1 MRNVFFLLLLV
12 VAANCHAE
20 RTFVFF
26 RHAEKQ
32 MNFSGQLSCQG
43 LNRALRLPGVLVP
56 RFGKPDELY
65 ASAPIEEKEGSSIR
79 AVATLM
85 PLAIQTSESIGL
97 QFHARDTHD
106 LVSRLVASDN
116 HQVTYIA
123 WEHDHLVDAVKELVA
138 RTGGE
143 SVQIPSISPFD
154 YDSIYL
160 VELDKHRRFKSFT
173 LEKEGLNHLSTACVN
188 PIVPE

>member
-1 MRNVFFLLLLV
+1 MRSLFFLLLLL
-12 VAANCHAE
+12 VAENSQAE

-43 LNRALRLPGVLVP
+43 LNRALRLPEVLVP
-56 RFGKPDELY
+56 RYGKPDALY
-65 ASAPIEEKEGSSIR
+65 ASAPIEEKEGSSVR

-85 PLAIQTSESIGL
+85 PIAIQTGESIGL
-97 QFHARDTHD
+97 QFHARDTHA
-106 LVSRLVASDN
+106 LVSRLLASDN

-123 WEHDHLVDAVKELVA
+123 WEHDHLVDAVKELVSS
-138 RTGGE
+138 TGGE
-143 SVQIPSISPFD
+143 SSQIPSISPFD

-160 VELDKHRRFKSFT
+160 VKLDKHLRFKSFT
-173 LEKEGLNHLSTACVN
+173 LEKEGLNQLPTQCVN
-188 PIVPE
+188 SIEP

>member
-1 MRNVFFLLLLV
+1 MRSVFFLLLLG
-12 VAANCHAE
+12 VAANCQAE

-56 RFGKPDELY
+56 RYGKPDELY
-65 ASAPIEEKEGSSIR
+65 ASAPIEEKEGSSLR

-85 PLAIQTSESIGL
+85 PLAIQLAKSIDL
-97 QFHARDTHD
+97 QFHARDTHA
-106 LVSRLVASDN
+106 LVSRLLASDN
-116 HQVTYIA
+116 HQITYIA

-138 RTGGE
+138 SRGGE
-143 SVQIPSISPFD
+143 SAQIPSISSFD

-160 VELDKHRRFKSFT
+160 VKLDKQNRFKSFT
-173 LEKEGLNHLSTACVN
+173 LEKEGLNHLSTECINA
-188 PIVPE
+188 IESR

>member
-1 MRNVFFLLLLV
+1 MRNIFYLLLLV
-12 VAANCHAE
+12 VTANCQAE

-56 RFGKPDELY
+56 RYGKPDVLY
-65 ASAPIEEKEGSSIR
+65 ASAPIEEKEGSSVR
-79 AVATLM
+79 AVATMM
-85 PLAIQTSESIGL
+85 PLAIQVSESIGL
-97 QFHARDTHD
+97 QFHARDTHA
-106 LVSRLVASDN
+106 LVSRLLASDN

-138 RTGGE
+138 STGGE
-143 SVQIPSISPFD
+143 SAQIPSISPFD

-160 VELDKHRRFKSFT
+160 VKLDKDRHFKSFT
-173 LEKEGLNHLSTACVN
+173 LEKEGLDHLPNQCVN
-188 PIVPE
+188 PIDPE

>member
-1 MRNVFFLLLLV
+1 MRRLFFLLLMV
-12 VAANCHAE
+12 TASNCQAE

-43 LNRALRLPGVLVP
+43 LNRALRLPEVLVP
-56 RFGKPDELY
+56 RYGKPDALY

-79 AVATLM
+79 AIATLM
-85 PLAIQTSESIGL
+85 PIAIQTSESIGL
-97 QFHARDTHD
+97 QFHANDTYA
-106 LVSRLVASDN
+106 LVSRLLASDN

-123 WEHDHLVDAVKELVA
+123 WEHDHLVEAVKELVA
-138 RTGGE
+138 TTGGDA
-143 SVQIPSISPFD
+143 SQIPSISAFD

-160 VELDKHRRFKSFT
+160 VKVDKHLHFSWFT
-173 LEKEGLNHLSTACVN
+173 LEKEGLNQLPTQCVRAID
-188 PIVPE
+188 P

>member
-1 MRNVFFLLLLV
+1 MRNIFFLLLLV
-12 VAANCHAE
+12 VTANCHAE

-56 RFGKPDELY
+56 RYGKPDVLY
-65 ASAPIEEKEGSSIR
+65 ASAPIEEKEGSSVR
-79 AVATLM
+79 AVATMM
-85 PLAIQTSESIGL
+85 PLAIQVSESIGL
-97 QFHARDTHD
+97 QFHARDTHA
-106 LVSRLVASDN
+106 LVSRLLASDN

-138 RTGGE
+138 STGGE
-143 SVQIPSISPFD
+143 SAQIPSISPFD

-160 VELDKHRRFKSFT
+160 VKLNKDRHFKSFT
-173 LEKEGLNHLSTACVN
+173 LEKEGLNHLPNQCVN
-188 PIVPE
+188 PIDPE